1 MSGTG
6 KRRVIGVDVT
16 RGIALLGMMA
26 VHAFPTFHH
35 DGTPTLVI
43 RVAGGRSAATFAVL
57 AGVTLAFL
65 SGGRHAVRGTERI
78 AVSAGVVVRAV
89 LIAAIGL
96 SVGYANDA
104 DVILGAYALLFVLA
118 LPLLGL
124 SRRALVGLATLVL
137 AVAPVVLVWAFGLG
151 LGFNPDRDNP
161 TLGMLLQPAKLA
173 ERLLI
178 SGSYPVIAYL
188 AYILVGLAIG
198 RSDLNSIRVAWR
210 ILGSGLALAVVSWV
224 VATYVLF
231 HADGLAHLADAA
243 GDASPGKARNVI
255 LWEPIPPDRPNWWWP
270 ALRAQHSNS
279 TLDLLHTL
287 GCAMALLGLA
297 LLVCRVEVIA
307 KLLYPLAAAGSMSLT
322 VYTAHL
328 IVLATGVFTDQFV
341 ALFVLMGAGSMILAV
356 GIRRFTR
363 MGPLEFLVS
372 SAADATRRLV
382 RSRLAVPS
390 MVSLGEA

>member
-1 MSGTG
+1 
-6 KRRVIGVDVT
+6 
-16 RGIALLGMMA
+16 
-26 VHAFPTFHH
+26 
-35 DGTPTLVI
+35 
-43 RVAGGRSAATFAVL
+43 
-57 AGVTLAFL
+57 
-65 SGGRHAVRGTERI
+65 
-78 AVSAGVVVRAV
+78 VRAA
-89 LIAAIGL
+89 LIATIGL

-104 DVILGAYALLFVLA
+104 DVILAQYALLFVLA

-124 SRRALVGLATLVL
+124 SRRALVGVATVVL
-137 AVAPVVLVWAFGLG
+137 ACAPVVLVWAFGLG

-161 TLGMLLQPAKLA
+161 TLGLLLAPAKLA

-198 RSDLNSIRVAWR
+198 RCDLNSVPVACR
-210 ILGSGLALAVVSWV
+210 ILGSGVVLAVTSWV
-224 VATYVLF
+224 VATYLMF
-231 HADGLAHLADAA
+231 HGGGLAHLADAA
-243 GDASPGKARNVI
+243 GDAAPAKARNVM
-255 LWEPIPPDRPNWWWP
+255 LWEPIPPEKPNWWWLT
-270 ALRAQHSNS
+270 LRAQHSNS

-322 VYTAHL
+322 LYTAHL

-341 ALFVLMGAGSMILAV
+341 ALFVLMGVGSMIVAV
-356 GIRRFTR
+356 VIRRFAR

-372 SAADATRRLV
+372 SAADTARGLV
-382 RSRLAVPS
+382 RSRLAVRPV
-390 MVSLGEA
+390 VSLGEA